1 MAKNIDQVKKIIN
14 ERKGKKEYSSSLD
27 LKEFHIGSLSA
38 K

>member
-14 ERKGKKEYSSSLD
+14 ERKGNKDYSSSLD
-27 LKEFHIGSLSA
+27 LKEVHIGSLGA

>member
-1 MAKNIDQVKKIIN
+1 MPKDIEQVKKIID
-14 ERKGKKEYSSSLD
+14 ERKRNKEYSSSLD